1 MNFTK
6 LAVFMCNGDNNAL
19 YLSRVEVQQSF
30 PRKFDRKRI
39 KLLLKFLLGGP
50 QGNFLPALQ
59 ILRRDGSSRRIL
71 VHPSPKGRCHGEREG
86 VKGALF

>member
-19 YLSRVEVQQSF
+19 YLSPGELQRSF

-50 QGNFLPALQ
+50 QGNFLAALQ
-59 ILRRDGSSRRIL
+59 MLRRVGSSRRIL
-71 VHPSPKGRCHGEREG
+71 KHPDPKEDAMGKREG
-86 VKGALF
+86 MRGTLC